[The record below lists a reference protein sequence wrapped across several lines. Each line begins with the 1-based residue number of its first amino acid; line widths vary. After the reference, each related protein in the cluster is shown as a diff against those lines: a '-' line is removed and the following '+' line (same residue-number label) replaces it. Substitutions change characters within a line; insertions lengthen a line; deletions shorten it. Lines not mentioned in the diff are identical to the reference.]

1 MNIEAYVGEVRSRI
15 VPPQGMTSSVVLLQA
30 ERGKYAL
37 KQSTRAPYVALVE
50 ARSFCAEGLETS
62 YLPIP
67 QVIAIDEQPDSVSL
81 LMTALPGEPL
91 SELLR
96 RGVSDE
102 MRRDLLH
109 QFGQTLSLI
118 HNAQP
123 PSILSSSRPWLQ
135 RILDEG
141 RFNLEHGYAEV
152 DARPIEQMIATCPAT
167 IPEVLIHGDYTIDN
181 VLVDGGRITGII
193 DWGRGDTRNLSLV

>member
-1 MNIEAYVGEVRSRI
+1 MNFLDHIGAIQSQTT
-15 VPPQGMTSSVVLLQA
+15 PSQGMTSSVVLLKT
-30 ERGKYAL
+30 ERGNFAL
-37 KQSTRAPYVALVE
+37 KRSARAPYLEWLKREAFVLNAL
-50 ARSFCAEGLETS
+50 ATTH
-62 YLPIP
+62 LPIP
-67 QVIAIDEQPDSVSL
+67 HVIAIDEQSDSVSL

-123 PSILSSSRPWLQ
+123 PSILSSDRPWLQ

-141 RFNLEHGYAEV
+141 RFNLEHGYAEE
-152 DARPIEQMIATCPAT
+152 DAPPIEPVIATCPAA

-181 VLVDGGRITGII
+181 VLINKNKIKI
-193 DWGRGDTRNLSLV
+193 